1 MAYAEIKEGDPAEVR
16 DLLAVRGMLKE
27 AWTFSFDQAIRAAT
41 RAKVPDFR
49 RMVLFEHVGSVARAV
64 AHEARIIEFNEHNL
78 TEELAAEARQAGLI
92 TQMFYAGDD
101 RSVFERA
108 VRSGIEQMN
117 IDHVETFRAVE
128 RELATP
134 T

>member
-49 RMVLFEHVGSVARAV
+49 RMVLFLNMSVPSPA
-64 AHEARIIEFNEHNL
+64 
-78 TEELAAEARQAGLI
+78 QWPMKPGLSSSTSTI
-92 TQMFYAGDD
+92 
-101 RSVFERA
+101 
-108 VRSGIEQMN
+108 
-117 IDHVETFRAVE
+117 
-128 RELATP
+128 
-134 T
+134 